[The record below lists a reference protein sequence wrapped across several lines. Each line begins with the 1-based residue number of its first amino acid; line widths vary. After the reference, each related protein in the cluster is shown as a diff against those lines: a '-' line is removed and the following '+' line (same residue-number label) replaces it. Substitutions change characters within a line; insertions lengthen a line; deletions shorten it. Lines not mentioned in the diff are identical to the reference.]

1 MSFSKKRFIGLFTP
15 SLLTIF
21 LFFSVTGSAL
31 SQGYKNV
38 WKEYAL
44 KDIDQRSDWS
54 GNFQSGK
61 VAFYKL
67 DINGFSQEVQA
78 APAET
83 PGDVR
88 VSSRSRVHADIPM
101 PDGTF
106 KTFRIVLSPVMETEL
121 YMKYPNIKSYK
132 GVNVD
137 NPREIIRFDLGP
149 YGFHA
154 LIMTDRGM
162 VQVDP
167 FNREEPDYYVS
178 YYTDDYESDTYEGI
192 QLCGVEHEDEAKA
205 TKRTFGM
212 QRFDHEPL
220 LMRQYRLAMACTPS
234 WAASRGTV
242 EKCLADMNT
251 MVNRANVIYEKELAV
266 RMVLI
271 AKNDQIIFLDPNN
284 NPYTNTEQGRV
295 LIGQN
300 TQVLN
305 QRIGSPAY
313 DIGHVLS
320 RCFDVGGIASLGSI
334 CSQGKGAG
342 VTCHNNNNLESI
354 VTRVLSHEMGHQ
366 MSASHTFSS
375 CGQTDQLSLGTA
387 FEPGSGTTI
396 MSYAG
401 GCGSDNVTGNNDD
414 YYHVGSLDQ
423 MLSYTNWVNQ
433 DAYLCAQKIDI
444 QNTIPAVSIPRTGGF
459 TIPVST
465 PFELTGQAFD
475 LEDDPMTYVW
485 EQYDAGGPSPYG
497 SPTGNVPIFRSLR
510 PNSKITRFFPNES
523 RILANRLA
531 EKDELLPTYSR
542 QLTFRFVVRDNNPLG
557 GAANWEQ
564 IRFFVSDEAGPFKM
578 IYPFFDEKFE
588 VGQKIKVE
596 WDVANTNLPPVN
608 CKKVHV
614 YLSLNDALETGSPN
628 LIPLALNVDNDGEE
642 LVILPNYVSNKA
654 RIVVKAADNI
664 FLTTGIFPS
673 VINPASKPSFFMQV
687 LDNQRDV
694 CLPAS
699 LAFEFE
705 TEALGGLTESLQFE
719 VAGGLPQNA
728 VGTFDK
734 TFITGGEKN
743 TLLLDLQNV
752 KGSGQYEITV
762 RCFVPGID
770 TLERKLYINL
780 TGTDLD
786 YTNLVQPENGITGA
800 AQIQNYRWN
809 PKLDAVNYQFQLAT
823 NPDFSQGSVILERE
837 VKDTFFNS
845 PLILDRSTVFY
856 WRTRA
861 NNHCRNGEWSETYA
875 FNTEVSSCFTVN
887 SGPLSVNISGSGL
900 PKVEGS
906 LFVAQDNII
915 TDLNVKRVRGDH
927 ERVGD
932 IAAYLISPSNTELLL
947 WSKKCGTSKGFNVG
961 FDDQSIEFFKCP
973 INTGKIYEPD
983 AKLEVFNGESSKG
996 VWKIRI
1002 EDLVPGEGGRFHEFE
1017 LEMCTNV
1024 TLSPPVLVNN
1034 NSLTLERLTT
1044 KGLETNLLLAEDA
1057 NTAAGSLLFT
1067 LVKKP
1072 VYGELLKNNVV
1083 MEVGQTFTQADIN
1096 TGVMSYRHTWGF
1108 ETLDEFLFTVVDG
1121 EGGWI
1126 PITRFSVTIDQSTA
1140 TNDVGNARD
1149 ITIYPNPGKD
1159 VITIKVENPSLAG
1172 ETGRFT
1178 ILDVHGR
1185 EIFSF
1190 EATGSLPLD
1199 ISTIKSGM
1207 YILQA
1212 RIGNKMYSKKLI
1224 KQ

>member
-1 MSFSKKRFIGLFTP
+1 MSFIKKRFITFFFSTKLKIF
-15 SLLTIF
+15 LLCLISVTIF
-21 LFFSVTGSAL
+21 
-31 SQGYKNV
+31 SQGYENIWKKTDVKN
-38 WKEYAL
+38 
-44 KDIDQRSDWS
+44 IDQRSDWS
-54 GNFQSGK
+54 GNFKEGR

-67 DINGFSQEVQA
+67 DLQRFSQKVLQ
-78 APAET
+78 APAENAEEMFVFSPAHIT
-83 PGDVR
+83 VN
-88 VSSRSRVHADIPM
+88 IPM

-106 KTFRIVLSPVMETEL
+106 KVFRVVSSPVMEKEL
-121 YMKYPNIKSYK
+121 YQKYPNLRSFR
-132 GVNVD
+132 GVNVQ
-137 NPREIIRFDLGP
+137 NPREVIRFDLGP
-149 YGFHA
+149 YGFHG
-154 LIMTDRGM
+154 LIITDLGM
-162 VQVDP
+162 VQLDP
-167 FNREEPDYYVS
+167 FNREAPDFYVS
-178 YYTDDYESDTYEGI
+178 YYTDDYQSDTYDGI
-192 QLCGVEHEDEAKA
+192 QLCGVENEDELKA
-205 TKRTFGM
+205 PKRTFGM
-212 QRFDHEPL
+212 QRFDHEPML
-220 LMRQYRLAMACTPS
+220 LRQYRLAMACTPS
-234 WAASRGTV
+234 WASSRGTV

-251 MVNRANVIYEKELAV
+251 MVNRANLIYEKELAI
-266 RMVLI
+266 RMILI
-271 AKNDQIIFLDPNN
+271 AKNDQIIFLDANN
-284 NPYTNTEQGRV
+284 NPYTNTEQGRL
-295 LIGQN
+295 LINQN

-342 VTCHNNNNLESI
+342 VTCHNNSNLESI

-366 MSASHTFSS
+366 MAASHTFSS

-444 QNTIPAVSIPRTGGF
+444 SNTVPSVKINKTGGF

-465 PFELTGQAFD
+465 PFELTGEAFD

-510 PNSKITRFFPNES
+510 PNDKITRFFPNAS
-523 RILANRLA
+523 RILANRLS

-564 IRFFVSDEAGPFKM
+564 IRFFVSDQAGPFKM

-588 VGQKIKVE
+588 VGQKIKVQ

-614 YLSLNDALETGSPN
+614 YLSINDVLETGSPN
-628 LIPLALNVDNDGEE
+628 LVPLALNVDNDGEE

-654 RIVVKAADNI
+654 RIVIKAADNI

-673 VINPASKPSFFMQV
+673 VISPASKPSFFMQV
-687 LDNQRDV
+687 LNNQRDV

-699 LAFEFE
+699 LTFDFE

-719 VAGGLPQNA
+719 VVDGLPQDA
-728 VGTFDK
+728 VAVFDK
-734 TFITGGEKN
+734 SMINGGEKN
-743 TLLLDLQNV
+743 TLMLDLQNV
-752 KGSGQYEITV
+752 RGSGQHVITV
-762 RCFVPGID
+762 RCHAPGID

-786 YTNLVQPENGITGA
+786 FTSLVQPENGLTGA

-809 PKLDAVNYQFQLAT
+809 PKEDALNYQFQLAT
-823 NPDFSQGSVILERE
+823 NPDFSPASLVLEKE
-837 VKDTFFNS
+837 VNDTFLNS
-845 PLILDRSTVFY
+845 PLILARSTVFY

-861 NNHCRNGEWSETYA
+861 VNHCRNGEWSETYA
-875 FNTEVSSCFTVN
+875 FNTEVSSCFVVN
-887 SGPLSVNISGSGL
+887 SGPLSVNISASGI

-915 TDLNVKRVRGDH
+915 TDLNIKKVRGDH

-932 IAAYLISPSNTELLL
+932 VAAYLISPANTELLL

-973 INTGKIYEPD
+973 INTGKIYKPD
-983 AKLEVFNGESSKG
+983 VKLDVFNGQSSKG
-996 VWKIRI
+996 VWRVRI

-1017 LEMCTNV
+1017 LEICTNG

-1034 NSLTLERLTT
+1034 NILSLERLST
-1044 KGLETNLLLAEDA
+1044 KSLATDMLLAEDA
-1057 NTAAGSLLFT
+1057 NTAAGALVFT

-1072 VYGELLKNNVV
+1072 VYGELLKNNIV
-1083 MEVGQTFTQADIN
+1083 MEVGQTFTQADVN
-1096 TGVMSYRHTWGF
+1096 AGVMSYRHTWGF
-1108 ETLDEFLFTVVDG
+1108 ETMDEFSFTIIDG

-1126 PITRFSVTIDQSTA
+1126 PVTRFAVAVDQSSA
-1140 TNDVGNARD
+1140 TTDFGSEND
-1149 ITIYPNPGKD
+1149 IMIYPNPGKD
-1159 VITIKVENPSLAG
+1159 IMYVKVLNSSLTGESGQLTIS
-1172 ETGRFT
+1172 
-1178 ILDVHGR
+1178 DMHGR
-1185 EIFSF
+1185 EVFSIPVS
-1190 EATGSLPLD
+1190 AILPVD
-1199 ISTIKSGM
+1199 ISGLQPGLYLI
-1207 YILQA
+1207 QA
-1212 RIGNKMYSKKLI
+1212 RIGEKMYRKKLI